1 MPAWCRS
8 VTLKGSIVS
17 ASPEAPAA
25 APKGKKKLL
34 IFVVLGVVVLGA
46 AGAGGFVYYSR
57 AQAAAAAAAEEEGGE
72 PAAPKAAAA
81 AKPKTPPTFL
91 PLENMVVN
99 LADPGGDRFAQV
111 GVTLEVSDPKE
122 AEAIKGFMPTIR
134 NGILLAISQR
144 TADELLVREGKEQL
158 ALDIKREISKPL
170 GYPMPEDEPAGTAT
184 GKRKAMGEN
193 PVQAVL
199 FSSFIVQ

>member
-1 MPAWCRS
+1 M
-8 VTLKGSIVS
+8 S
-17 ASPEAPAA
+17 ASPEASAP

-34 IFVVLGVVVLGA
+34 IFVVLGVLVLGA
-46 AGAGGFVYYSR
+46 AGAGGFIYYTR
-57 AQAAAAAAAEEEGGE
+57 AQAAAAAAAEEDGE
-72 PAAPKAAAA
+72 APVKAKAASS
-81 AKPKTPPTFL
+81 KPKTPPTFL

-122 AEAIKGFMPTIR
+122 ADAIKAFMPTIR

>member
-1 MPAWCRS
+1 

-17 ASPEAPAA
+17 ASPEASAA

-34 IFVVLGVVVLGA
+34 IFVVLGVLVLGA
-46 AGAGGFVYYSR
+46 AGAGGFIYYSR

-72 PAAPKAAAA
+72 PSAPKAAA

-144 TADELLVREGKEQL
+144 TADELLVREGKEKL